1 MTARAMNTSLGIEG
15 AIAAAHAT
23 HAGGANCISYDIAR
37 ALVRGFGDRAS
48 TVAGHVL
55 AEVHQLERNPARRA
69 MILGGEV

>member
-1 MTARAMNTSLGIEG
+1 MSARAMNLSLGIEE

-23 HAGGANCISYDIAR
+23 HAGGANCISYAIAC
-37 ALVRGFGDRAS
+37 ALLRGFGDKAS

-55 AEVHQLERNPARRA
+55 TEVHQLERNPERRA